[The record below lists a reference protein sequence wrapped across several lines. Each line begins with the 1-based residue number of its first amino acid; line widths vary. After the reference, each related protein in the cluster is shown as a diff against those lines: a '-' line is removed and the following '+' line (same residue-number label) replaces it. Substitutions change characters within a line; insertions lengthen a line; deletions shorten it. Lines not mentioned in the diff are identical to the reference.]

1 MSKYTQSIKKSRL
14 IRFLVNRIK
23 YNRDAK
29 VLITS
34 RNSETGT
41 GKTTL
46 AVIIAKLIDMNGWS
60 HEKQFFD
67 AQDYMQYYRKA
78 ESGSVLILDDMQ
90 FMADSRRGTSHEN
103 VRLSQ
108 YWSIMRTRNV
118 ISIATLPTNSLLD
131 KRFLEL
137 ADVRINVIKRGQA
150 TPYRIVVNDFTGK
163 VTQWRFRF
171 ENGTKETI
179 YFKSMD
185 DDPDYREVERKKD
198 IFVRKKLREMYQ
210 S

>member
-1 MSKYTQSIKKSRL
+1 MSKYTQTINHSRF
-14 IRFLVNRIK
+14 IRFLVNRVK
-23 YNRDAK
+23 FNRDAK

-46 AVIIAKLIDMNGWS
+46 AVIIAKLIDIHGWS
-60 HEKQFFD
+60 PEKQFFD
-67 AQDYMQYYRKA
+67 AKKYMNYYRDCDA
-78 ESGSVLILDDMQ
+78 GSVLILDDMQ
-90 FMADSRRGTSHEN
+90 FMADSRRGTSYEN

-118 ISIATLPTNSLLD
+118 ISLATLPTNSMLD

-137 ADVRINVIKRGQA
+137 ADVRLNVIKRGEA
-150 TPYRIVVNDFTGK
+150 VPYRIVVNDFTGK
-163 VTQWRFRF
+163 VTQWRFRR
-171 ENGTKETI
+171 EDGTKETI

-185 DDPDYREVERKKD
+185 DDPDYREIERKKD
-198 IFVRKKLREMYQ
+198 KFVRKKLREMDK